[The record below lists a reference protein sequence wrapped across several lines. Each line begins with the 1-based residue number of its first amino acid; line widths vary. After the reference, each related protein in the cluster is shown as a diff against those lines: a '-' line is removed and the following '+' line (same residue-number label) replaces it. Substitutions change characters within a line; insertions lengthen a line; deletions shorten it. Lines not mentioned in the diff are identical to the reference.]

1 MVNYLNGKIYKLVT
15 PYSSKVYVGST
26 TSTLY
31 KRLGEHKGHYKEW
44 VLNPEKYA
52 YRTSFD
58 IYDFDED
65 CVKIVLLEECPCDNR
80 DQLGKREYEYITT
93 LDCVNKVITG
103 RTNKQRYA
111 ENYNGM
117 KDKVRDRGIQYRK
130 DNYEFIRQ
138 QKQKYQIANKS
149 KISEN
154 GKMYRQN
161 NSQIIFCDCGS
172 ICKKYKLTDH
182 CKTKI
187 HLEWV
192 NLSKPII
199 VFID

>member
-31 KRLGEHKGHYKEW
+31 KRLGEHKCHYKEW
-44 VLNPEKYA
+44 ILNPEKYA

-80 DQLGKREYEYITT
+80 DQLCKREYEYITT
-93 LDCVNKVITG
+93 LDCVNKMITG

-111 ENYNGM
+111 ENYNGL
-117 KDKVRDRGIQYRK
+117 KDKVRIRGIQYRK
-130 DNYEFIRQ
+130 DNYEFNKQ
-138 QKQKYQIANKS
+138 QKLKYRNANKE
-149 KISEN
+149 KISEHDRL
-154 GKMYRQN
+154 YRQN
-161 NSQIIFCDCGS
+161 NSQIIMCDCGFTF
-172 ICKKYKLTDH
+172 KKYKIADH
-182 CKTKI
+182 RKTKQ
-187 HLEWV
+187 HQKWV